1 MTPGAIL
8 VIFRID
14 GYVSS
19 NRRRAVTVMMQE
31 TMMKNGLLA
40 LAACTLA
47 IPVSAAATSNPFAQ
61 DATVLR
67 LSGLDLAT
75 VEGQQRLAIR
85 MDEAARAVCGER
97 LANIHL
103 SLDARTRACRTEV
116 IADIRAEIDAR
127 TGLAAKTS
135 KRQLASR

>member
-1 MTPGAIL
+1 
-8 VIFRID
+8 
-14 GYVSS
+14 
-19 NRRRAVTVMMQE
+19 
-31 TMMKNGLLA
+31 MKNGLLA

-47 IPVSAAATSNPFAQ
+47 IPVTAAATDNSFAQ
-61 DATVLR
+61 ETAVLR
-67 LSGLDLAT
+67 LGGLDLAT

-103 SLDARTRACRTEV
+103 ALDARTRACQTEV
-116 IADIRAEIDAR
+116 IADIRAEIEAR
-127 TGLAAKTS
+127 TALAAKSS